1 MIFCNK
7 KTCPDNVNGQRCG
20 KINAV
25 LFNGICR
32 YERDRMVRWL
42 NTQIKECESAIRD
55 DSMIP
60 DFWFGKKRAFEEIL
74 RWLDD

>member
-42 NTQIKECESAIRD
+42 NTQIKKCETAIRD
-55 DSMIP
+55 DSGNADYWIV
-60 DFWFGKKRAFEEIL
+60 RRRTLEEV
-74 RWLDD
+74 RGWLE

>member
-32 YERDRMVRWL
+32 DERDRMLRWL
-42 NTQIKECESAIRD
+42 DERIREAD
-55 DSMIP
+55 EKYKSEITDW
-60 DFWFGKKRAFEEIL
+60 DYWLTRKRAFEEVR
-74 RWLDD
+74 RWLSE

>member
-32 YERDRMVRWL
+32 DERDRMLRWL
-42 NTQIKECESAIRD
+42 NTQINECESAIRD
-55 DSMIP
+55 GSTNSQY
-60 DFWFGKKRAFEEIL
+60 WTVRKKALEEV
-74 RWLDD
+74 RGWLE

>member
-7 KTCPDNVNGQRCG
+7 KTCPDNVNGQKCG

-42 NTQIKECESAIRD
+42 STQIKECESAIRD
-55 DSMIP
+55 DSSNAEY
-60 DFWFGKKRAFEEIL
+60 WVARKKALEEIR
-74 RWLDD
+74 RWLDE

>member
-32 YERDRMVRWL
+32 DERDRMLRWL
-42 NTQIKECESAIRD
+42 NTQIKECESAIKD
-55 DSMIP
+55 DSGNVDYWIVR
-60 DFWFGKKRAFEEIL
+60 KKTLEEV
-74 RWLDD
+74 RGWLE